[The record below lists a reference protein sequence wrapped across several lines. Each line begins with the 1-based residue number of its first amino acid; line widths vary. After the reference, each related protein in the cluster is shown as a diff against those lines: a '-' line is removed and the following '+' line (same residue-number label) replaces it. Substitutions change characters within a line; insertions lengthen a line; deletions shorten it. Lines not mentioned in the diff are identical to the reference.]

1 MLCATNRGQYEWA
14 CYMPSAD
21 HDLRPEK
28 GVLFPVPTRMRAG
41 NALGWGG
48 NL

>member
-1 MLCATNRGQYEWA
+1 MLCATNRGQYERA

-21 HDLRPEK
+21 LRPRK
-28 GVLFPVPTRMRAG
+28 GVLFPLPIRMRAC